1 MKTVGG
7 YRKTRCV
14 GFETNRVVR
23 MLTAAAYN
31 LVRMARL
38 LEQST

>member
-7 YRKTRCV
+7 YRKTRYV
-14 GFETNRVVR
+14 GFGANQVVG